1 MKLLKEFIAYF
12 VHITTGILL
21 VSGIVVAFLS
31 SESYILPRTILLDVI
46 LAGGVTAFITTI
58 IYMREPKTRIEFII
72 LTVIHYIVLC
82 GAMVFM
88 GKLFGWIGSELS
100 DIIVMCGYVAIVYL
114 FTFFSRM
121 FIFKKDADQLNEAL
135 KKKYKD

>member
-31 SESYILPRTILLDVI
+31 SESYILPKTILLDVI

-58 IYMREPKTRIEFII
+58 IYMREPKTRTEFVI
-72 LTVIHYIVLC
+72 LTVVHYIALC
-82 GAMVFM
+82 AAMVFM

-100 DIIVMCGYVAIVYL
+100 DIVVMCGYVAIVYA

-121 FIFKKDADQLNEAL
+121 FTYKKDADQLNEAL